1 MGCTASKVLPNEVDG
16 PLGTIPI
23 AQKLS
28 QMLDVPES
36 ALQAALPGLNRCFA
50 RRLPDRRIYKPLDLW
65 VLTSFIET
73 ADGTHVGGS
82 GADSLPS
89 DVKAE
94 LAKLKAPVREAVT
107 KMLQNGHRCGGWIPK
122 IGIGNA
128 SIHKNLP
135 SEEHA
140 PVAHAFEEGNRL
152 IPIPDPVPHI
162 PPMDGAHDGVAI
174 GKELAGKDM
183 SRNVLFGGYMV
194 ETMTP
199 ASWTPEE
206 LQAPLDKIKKSMA
219 LFKERIGHTAG
230 TFDAAGQELGQPC
243 HDVYTT
249 MAPVS
254 IGAKMAPQCNVPI
267 DVHWRALEELVYSG
281 DTRTIGV
288 SNFTK
293 LQLQGLLATCRIR
306 PAVLWIESHPW
317 SDSQA
322 MQDLIEFCLSE
333 GIAVVAHTPLAQAS
347 RLDDERL
354 ATPDMTPAQAALRWH
369 IDKGMSVTVGVK
381 EKWHIKENLNT
392 PLDKP
397 VQTLAPPEKPL
408 FTQMALMPGM
418 RQFVAPGDGGCLRT
432 GEDGHLYGHTISP
445 ERQRRVEQQYSLT
458 KKHLSVFS
466 TLVPIIKQL
475 PQKADVQTRRKLI
488 TTSLAGLADAAK
500 NTGEASA
507 ILAQM
512 QVVPLAAFDEHKS
525 VPRRSFKGK
534 VPQLHM
540 SVASLP
546 ENARILFFS
555 QRWLRKDHPDDEKG
569 SKHGGVAVAARAWA
583 ALEGVDE
590 SDVYVWFDFCS
601 VEQDD
606 FTEMV
611 ACINALGLYIA
622 CCDAFISFE
631 HPEYWGRAWCLVE
644 QLFGDAVRMPRYEL
658 KASGELELHNDGKT
672 LEQKLVD
679 PMVGDLSV
687 ENDRGVIDMLTM
699 IGSNLRAQLY
709 YGVNAQFMTAAI
721 IDLEVE
727 KYMSQAGDG
736 DVTAQHGVTA

>member
-1 MGCTASKVLPNEVDG
+1 M
-16 PLGTIPI
+16 
-23 AQKLS
+23 
-28 QMLDVPES
+28 
-36 ALQAALPGLNRCFA
+36 
-50 RRLPDRRIYKPLDLW
+50 
-65 VLTSFIET
+65 
-73 ADGTHVGGS
+73 
-82 GADSLPS
+82 
-89 DVKAE
+89 
-94 LAKLKAPVREAVT
+94 
-107 KMLQNGHRCGGWIPK
+107 
-122 IGIGNA
+122 
-128 SIHKNLP
+128 
-135 SEEHA
+135 
-140 PVAHAFEEGNRL
+140 
-152 IPIPDPVPHI
+152 
-162 PPMDGAHDGVAI
+162 
-174 GKELAGKDM
+174 
-183 SRNVLFGGYMV
+183 
-194 ETMTP
+194 
-199 ASWTPEE
+199 
-206 LQAPLDKIKKSMA
+206 
-219 LFKERIGHTAG
+219 
-230 TFDAAGQELGQPC
+230 
-243 HDVYTT
+243 
-249 MAPVS
+249 
-254 IGAKMAPQCNVPI
+254 
-267 DVHWRALEELVYSG
+267 
-281 DTRTIGV
+281 
-288 SNFTK
+288 
-293 LQLQGLLATCRIR
+293 
-306 PAVLWIESHPW
+306 
-317 SDSQA
+317 
-322 MQDLIEFCLSE
+322 
-333 GIAVVAHTPLAQAS
+333 
-347 RLDDERL
+347 
-354 ATPDMTPAQAALRWH
+354 
-369 IDKGMSVTVGVK
+369 
-381 EKWHIKENLNT
+381 
-392 PLDKP
+392 
-397 VQTLAPPEKPL
+397 
-408 FTQMALMPGM
+408 
-418 RQFVAPGDGGCLRT
+418 
-432 GEDGHLYGHTISP
+432 
-445 ERQRRVEQQYSLT
+445 
-458 KKHLSVFS
+458 
-466 TLVPIIKQL
+466 
-475 PQKADVQTRRKLI
+475 QTRRKLI

-709 YGVNAQFMTAAI
+709 YGINAQSLTAAI